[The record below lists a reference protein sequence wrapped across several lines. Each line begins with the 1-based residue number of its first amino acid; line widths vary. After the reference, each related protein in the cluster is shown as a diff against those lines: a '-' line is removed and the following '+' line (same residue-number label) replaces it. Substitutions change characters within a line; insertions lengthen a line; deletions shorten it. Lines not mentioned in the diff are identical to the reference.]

1 MVDKVTDEDFEDIDL
16 DDIDLDDIDL
26 DYFDED
32 LEEEELDEI
41 SKDLAKHYIN
51 TADMDMEFRDD
62 DITRTARSGQSTRDL
77 RRKNSKRLTKTY
89 LAKAKLGQHDSRKAR
104 VSATEELE
112 IEEEKKASFGV
123 NASIP
128 DPVTKGSTKRPQDNT
143 QGDKSPPLQGNLPKT
158 KTEMLSLTMAKLSSM
173 PKTELTAAYK
183 TLMNP
188 TKGEGVIMQ
197 GSSKLREALEVSAVD
212 FDLSEDIDALF
223 NGVEDIS
230 EDFKTKAVTIFE
242 AAVTAKVNE
251 RLNALQEQVD
261 DLYESLV
268 AEVEEEIVEK
278 VDSYLDY
285 VVAEWVETNALSID
299 AGIRTEI
306 AEDFM
311 VGLKKLFQENYVD
324 IPDERIDVLEDLSD
338 QVDEL
343 EEQINAEVAKN
354 MALEE
359 ELEVLKAELL
369 IKEATEDMNIVD
381 AEKLRELASGIDFVN
396 EEDFADKLDILK
408 ESYFVSEET
417 TDKTRSSIFDETEE
431 LSEEVEVPAN
441 MKQYVSVISRTSAKS

>member
-26 DYFDED
+26 EDLEDD
-32 LEEEELDEI
+32 LEEE
-41 SKDLAKHYIN
+41 
-51 TADMDMEFRDD
+51 
-62 DITRTARSGQSTRDL
+62 
-77 RRKNSKRLTKTY
+77 
-89 LAKAKLGQHDSRKAR
+89 
-104 VSATEELE
+104 E

-143 QGDKSPPLQGNLPKT
+143 QGDKLPPRQGNSPKT

-173 PKTELTAAYK
+173 PKAELTAAYK

>member
-16 DDIDLDDIDL
+16 DDINLDDIDL
-26 DYFDED
+26 DDFDED
-32 LEEEELDEI
+32 LEEE
-41 SKDLAKHYIN
+41 
-51 TADMDMEFRDD
+51 
-62 DITRTARSGQSTRDL
+62 
-77 RRKNSKRLTKTY
+77 
-89 LAKAKLGQHDSRKAR
+89 
-104 VSATEELE
+104 E

-143 QGDKSPPLQGNLPKT
+143 QGDKSPPRQGNSPKT

-173 PKTELTAAYK
+173 PKAELTAAYK

-197 GSSKLREALEVSAVD
+197 GSSKLKETLEVSAVD

-223 NGVEDIS
+223 NGAEDIS

-396 EEDFADKLDILK
+396 EEDFVDKLDILK

>member
-26 DYFDED
+26 DDFDED
-32 LEEEELDEI
+32 LEEE
-41 SKDLAKHYIN
+41 
-51 TADMDMEFRDD
+51 
-62 DITRTARSGQSTRDL
+62 
-77 RRKNSKRLTKTY
+77 
-89 LAKAKLGQHDSRKAR
+89 
-104 VSATEELE
+104 E

-128 DPVTKGSTKRPQDNT
+128 DPVTKGSAKRPQDNT
-143 QGDKSPPLQGNLPKT
+143 QGDKSSPRQGNSPKT

-173 PKTELTAAYK
+173 PKAELTAAYK

-251 RLNALQEQVD
+251 RLDALQEQVD

-285 VVAEWVETNALSID
+285 VVQEWVETNALSID

-311 VGLKKLFQENYVD
+311 IGLKKLFQENYVD

-381 AEKLRELASGIDFVN
+381 AEKLRELAFGIDFVN
-396 EEDFADKLDILK
+396 EEDFADKIDILK
-408 ESYFVSEET
+408 ENYFVTEET
-417 TDKTRSSIFDETEE
+417 TDKSRSSIFEELEE

>member
-1 MVDKVTDEDFEDIDL
+1 MI
-16 DDIDLDDIDL
+16 
-26 DYFDED
+26 D
-32 LEEEELDEI
+32 LEEE
-41 SKDLAKHYIN
+41 
-51 TADMDMEFRDD
+51 
-62 DITRTARSGQSTRDL
+62 
-77 RRKNSKRLTKTY
+77 
-89 LAKAKLGQHDSRKAR
+89 
-104 VSATEELE
+104 E

-143 QGDKSPPLQGNLPKT
+143 QGDKSPPRQGNSPKT

-173 PKTELTAAYK
+173 PKAELTAAYK